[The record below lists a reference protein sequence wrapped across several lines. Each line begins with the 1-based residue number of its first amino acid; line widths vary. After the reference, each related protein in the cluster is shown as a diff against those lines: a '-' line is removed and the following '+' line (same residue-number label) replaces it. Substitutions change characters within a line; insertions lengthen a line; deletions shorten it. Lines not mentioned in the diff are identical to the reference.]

1 MKNLKHLLFAVLF
14 LVAAQ
19 TSFAHG
25 KTKAKPADATAK
37 ATVAQHRVVYD
48 IVAADSAR
56 QGNIM
61 QHLDRMMNHWP
72 EAKLEVVVHGNG
84 LDMLIKNKAANA
96 EELKALQ
103 AKGVVFAACENAM
116 RAHNVQKEQLL
127 PGVITV
133 PMGVVE
139 IIEKQEE
146 GYSYIRL

>member
-1 MKNLKHLLFAVLF
+1 MKLKLIFFAALF
-14 LVAAQ
+14 LLAAQ
-19 TSFAHG
+19 ATIAQT
-25 KTKAKPADATAK
+25 KTKAKLAGSQTAPAAK
-37 ATVAQHRVVYD
+37 QHRVVYD
-48 IVAADSAR
+48 VVSADSAR
-56 QGNIM
+56 QGKIM
-61 QHLDRMMNHWP
+61 QHLDRMMDHWP
-72 EAKLEVVVHGNG
+72 EARLEVVVHGNG
-84 LDMLIKNKAANA
+84 LEMLMKNKAANA

-146 GYSYIRL
+146 GYSYIKL